1 MLVKP
6 NETYVDYGNNMESD
20 LYRKFRNIFS
30 EILHPDDSSYDI
42 ETYCQTKNSVE
53 TKVEAV
59 INNFSDSIVP
69 ILGYTGMGKTFL
81 MHYCLRK
88 KYGIEGVIKNK
99 SLVVGKGNS
108 KSIIIYASYDA
119 HRSDGSVSGR
129 LAGKIAAASV
139 EVMKSLNW
147 DEQSREKKQD
157 IAQKVARYIR
167 INKSELLE
175 EGAPATDALDVE
187 KAENL
192 YQNNQL
198 AYEQEKIKWL
208 LTDEAKFI
216 KQVIIILDD
225 IEGIVD
231 IRRKNS
237 MEYEL
242 INTYLKM
249 YDCLRREDDRG
260 YKVKLFLCMRE
271 RTYNEV
277 KKCAWYNTHRS
288 INDPFFLTSG
298 INLGEIFMKRF
309 LAIEKKSGVLD
320 YVTNK
325 ETWDEAKSV
334 LNKLSKDLEDILGNS
349 ILEICN
355 YNVSDAV
362 QLFASILANRQW
374 TQKSEKMQASF
385 KIDEYQYYYSQASCL
400 KAIAMK
406 NSTVFTNK
414 YHLTNLFVY
423 NDRIGY
429 CLPIYLLL
437 MMTEEGNNICELSE
451 KQIQNNFMHIMKY
464 NEEIRNEKMEQIEEV
479 ICYFLQH
486 DILFEKTYI
495 VNDTN
500 MEIKYYVSPK
510 GRTILN
516 NFFASSL
523 LLEIFRDDIYLDD
536 QKHSLSYSNN
546 MQREDLFIDVIK
558 MIEEILE
565 EEIGYYKT
573 AENLGTLREYYR
585 LLKNKRI
592 SNKLIAALKVSFSKY
607 YKYDIPKKL
616 LLLIDN
622 LEDKCRNEKAFNPV

>member
-1 MLVKP
+1 
-6 NETYVDYGNNMESD
+6 
-20 LYRKFRNIFS
+20 
-30 EILHPDDSSYDI
+30 
-42 ETYCQTKNSVE
+42 
-53 TKVEAV
+53 
-59 INNFSDSIVP
+59 
-69 ILGYTGMGKTFL
+69 
-81 MHYCLRK
+81 
-88 KYGIEGVIKNK
+88 
-99 SLVVGKGNS
+99 
-108 KSIIIYASYDA
+108 
-119 HRSDGSVSGR
+119 
-129 LAGKIAAASV
+129 
-139 EVMKSLNW
+139 MKSLNW